1 MNEITNDI
9 NGSRV
14 VLSFYSLWLH
24 SLCLFNVKTFAG
36 STYGFSFGVDKFE
49 WDKFDVRKLVSGL
62 IKMLCYCVVSQFCF
76 VSLCGVLQTC
86 LLRLV

>member
-9 NGSRV
+9 NGSTV

-49 WDKFDVRKLVSGL
+49 WVKLVSRL
-62 IKMLCYCVVSQFCF
+62 IKMLSVVLCRQFCF

>member
-9 NGSRV
+9 NGSTV

-36 STYGFSFGVDKFE
+36 STYRFSFGVDKFE
-49 WDKFDVRKLVSGL
+49 WDKFDVFKLVSRL
-62 IKMLCYCVVSQFCF
+62 IKMLSVVLCRQFCF
-76 VSLCGVLQTC
+76 ASLCGVHQIC
-86 LLRLV
+86 LFSLV